1 MTISTSRIVGTTA
14 ACAAIAATGF
24 VMAAPANAAVSG
36 LTLQEQSG
44 PGSVEGVRGV
54 GCTYKAEVNVD
65 ADTSIVTFKVDGPGS
80 ADTETKVTPADGKAS
95 FGFKPTIR
103 GKYSITAVQGS
114 STSNAVP
121 AEVGGNGIQIDPE
134 TCLVLAP

>member
-1 MTISTSRIVGTTA
+1 MTISRSRIFGTTA

-44 PGSVEGVRGV
+44 YGSVEGLRGA
-54 GCTYKAEVNVD
+54 GCTYVAKVD
-65 ADTSIVTFKVDGPGS
+65 VAGDNSVVTFKVDGPGN
-80 ADTETKVTPADGKAS
+80 ADSESTVTPADGTATYP
-95 FGFKPTIR
+95 FKPAGR
-103 GKYSITAVQGS
+103 GTYKITAVQGGIS
-114 STSNAVP
+114 SNTVT
-121 AEVGGNGIQIDPE
+121 AEIGGNGIQIDPE